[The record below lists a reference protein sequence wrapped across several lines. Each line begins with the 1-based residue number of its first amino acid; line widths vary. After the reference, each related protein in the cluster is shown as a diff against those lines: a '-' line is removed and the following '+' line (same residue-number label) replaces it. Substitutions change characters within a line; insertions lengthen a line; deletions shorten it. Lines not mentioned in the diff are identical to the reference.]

1 MRVGINCLNNHPG
14 FVGGV
19 NTFTCGL
26 LHGLAA
32 RRNGHRF
39 SLYATSRNQYLFDSL
54 KGLNGF
60 EIIVLD
66 DADRV
71 LRDSLCRAALLSH
84 SEKVYEFASN
94 TILRRVRE
102 TIEADVDVTYTPS
115 TVLRYF
121 NHGKP
126 AILSMHDIQHVHYPE
141 FFGWARKLSRRVTYE
156 LSARHATF
164 LQASTE
170 FIKRDLLRHF
180 HFLQEQQVVVIPEG
194 VCIKDFAAP
203 SDTACVCRKYRLP
216 ERFLL
221 YPAQPWPHKNHMT
234 LLRALKGIEQAC
246 RQRIPLV
253 LTGGKV
259 TAAPGVAAFIAEK
272 SMDYIFDLGQVPF
285 ADLVALYQKASFL
298 VMPSL
303 HESSSLP
310 ILEAA
315 AAGAPIIASKIPPCE
330 ELACRLDMNLFP
342 PLDVVALGGLI
353 RALWDDE
360 KTASAQAR
368 HNREAIKAYS
378 WENAAEKFLNLCAVA
393 NA

>member
-1 MRVGINCLNNHPG
+1 MRIGVNCLNNQPL

-26 LHGLAA
+26 LQGLAA
-32 RRNGHRF
+32 RRNGHQF
-39 SLYATSRNQYLFDSL
+39 SLFVTSRNQYLVDSF
-54 KGLNGF
+54 KSLNGF
-60 EIIVLD
+60 EIIVLAD
-66 DADRV
+66 RDRV
-71 LRDSLCRAALLSH
+71 LRDSLCRLALLSH
-84 SEKVYEFASN
+84 SERVYEFTSN
-94 TILRRVRE
+94 RILRRVRE
-102 TIEADVDVTYTPS
+102 IIEADVDVTYTPS

-121 NHGKP
+121 NHRKP
-126 AILSMHDIQHVHYPE
+126 AILSMHDIQHIHYPQ
-141 FFGWARKLSRRVTYE
+141 FFSWARKLSRRVTYG

-180 HFLQEQQVVVIPEG
+180 HYLREEQVAVIPEG
-194 VCIKDFAAP
+194 VCIEEFAAP
-203 SDTACVCRKYRLP
+203 RDTASVCRKYRLP
-216 ERFLL
+216 ERFVI
-221 YPAQPWPHKNHMT
+221 YPAQLWPHKNHTT
-234 LLRALKGIEQAC
+234 LLRALNEIELAYGL
-246 RQRIPLV
+246 RVPLV

-259 TAAPGVAAFIAEK
+259 TDAPAVARFIVEK
-272 SMDYIFDLGQVPF
+272 SMDFVFDLGQVPF
-285 ADLVALYQKASFL
+285 ADLIALYQKASFL

-315 AAGAPIIASKIPPCE
+315 AAGTPIIASSIPPCE
-330 ELACRLDMNLFP
+330 ELARTLDMNLFP
-342 PLDVVALGGLI
+342 PLDVAALGRLI
-353 RALWDDE
+353 RTLWSDE
-360 KTASAQAR
+360 KTASAQVA